1 MAGWPRNNIP
11 EGRNPPETSEPSA
24 DWLYQA
30 ETDSSQGHWVNVVRE
45 PAPGQGNQ
53 IVHLVAIC
61 ACGWRSGEHQLYLG
75 ASTRWAEERAHHQLE
90 NAGTA
95 HIRSLS
101 APSS

>member
-1 MAGWPRNNIP
+1 MKNNTP
-11 EGRNPPETSEPSA
+11 EGRGWPEASEPSV
-24 DWLYQA
+24 DCLHQA
-30 ETDSSQGHWVNVVRE
+30 ETDPSRHHCVDVVCE

-53 IVHLVAIC
+53 IVYLVAVC
-61 ACGWRSGEHQLYLG
+61 TCGWRSGEHQLYLG
-75 ASTRWAEERAHHQLE
+75 ASTRWAEERARHQLG